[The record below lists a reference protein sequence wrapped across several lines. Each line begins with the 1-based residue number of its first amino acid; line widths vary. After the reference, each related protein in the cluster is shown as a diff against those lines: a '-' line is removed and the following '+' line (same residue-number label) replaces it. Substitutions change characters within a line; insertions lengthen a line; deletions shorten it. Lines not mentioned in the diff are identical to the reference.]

1 MKKVA
6 IVTGAR
12 RGIGLAIA
20 KKLLENGYL
29 TVLCAVTPET
39 EVTGLMEELNRI
51 GEACYYSCDISNA
64 ADRERLLDT
73 VLEKFGRIDL
83 LVNNAGVACKVRLNI
98 LETTPESFERLMK
111 INCEGTFFMCQGAA
125 NRMIACQ
132 KKSLPDYAPRIVYFL
147 DFTRGVLHLQS
158 GYFDGHP
165 AVCRRAGRLRDSG
178 V

>member
-51 GEACYYSCDISNA
+51 GEACYYSCDI
-64 ADRERLLDT
+64 
-73 VLEKFGRIDL
+73 
-83 LVNNAGVACKVRLNI
+83 
-98 LETTPESFERLMK
+98 
-111 INCEGTFFMCQGAA
+111 
-125 NRMIACQ
+125 
-132 KKSLPDYAPRIVYFL
+132 
-147 DFTRGVLHLQS
+147 
-158 GYFDGHP
+158 
-165 AVCRRAGRLRDSG
+165 
-178 V
+178 